1 MITIDFLYSIIGT
14 PLGYIM
20 WLCYLLV
27 NNFGFA
33 IIIFTLIVKA
43 ATFPLNLKQQKNQ
56 AKTQLF
62 APKVKEIQTK
72 YRNNQMK
79 MQEELAKLQQQG
91 YKPMGGCGTM
101 LLTML
106 LLFGV
111 IDVVYKPMTHME
123 HLDWDRAGTID
134 TVVNQALK
142 TKYTAIITAS
152 PEDYKAILEF
162 EKDNATIYLVNDNP
176 ETTDVNESNQIVLSE
191 PVDFT
196 KIDEAEISS
205 EDFAKLDK
213 LLTAENIE
221 TFISKSRL
229 TTDLKNQLS
238 SARGEFASSLYR
250 ELAAIKV
257 YTDHPEGFKGIGL
270 GEQTIKK
277 LDNLA
282 NNMNF
287 MGINLGLKPSFT
299 FDILILIPIL
309 SFALSLAQTFISQY
323 VQKKNNP
330 QMAQMGGGMKLF
342 IYIMPLFSLYISFI
356 VPAGVGFYW
365 AVSYLFTIAQTLI
378 TYKIWPPEKL
388 RNMAQAELDAKYGN
402 VNVTA
407 TVVDVTTDENGNE
420 VKTVKK
426 LSEMSQKEIR
436 EYQRK
441 KIEEARAADR
451 ERYGDDDI
459 PDLPP
464 LEEEKTVIDVEP
476 ESVESSDD
484 ETTNEE

>member
-27 NNFGFA
+27 NNFGLA

-56 AKTQLF
+56 AKTQVF

-72 YRNNQMK
+72 YRNNQAK

-123 HLDWDRAGTID
+123 HLDWNRAGTID

-142 TKYTAIITAS
+142 TKYTSIIVAS
-152 PEDYKAILEF
+152 PQDYEAILEF
-162 EKDNATIYLVNDNP
+162 EKDNATIYLINDNP
-176 ETTDVNESNQIVLSE
+176 DTTDVNESNQIVLSE
-191 PVDFT
+191 AIDFE
-196 KIDEAEISS
+196 KANENEISAN
-205 EDFAKLDK
+205 DFAKLDK
-213 LLTAENIE
+213 LLTLENIE

-229 TTDLKNQLS
+229 STEVKNQLS
-238 SARGEFASSLYR
+238 AARGEFASSLYR
-250 ELAAIKV
+250 ELAAIKI
-257 YTDHPEGFKGIGL
+257 YTDHPEGFKNIGL
-270 GEQTIKK
+270 GEETLKK
-277 LDNLA
+277 LDNLSD
-282 NNMNF
+282 NMNF

-309 SFALSLAQTFISQY
+309 SFVLSLAQTIISQF
-323 VQKKNNP
+323 VQKKSNP

-342 IYIMPLFSLYISFI
+342 IYIMPLFSLYISFV

-378 TYKIWPPEKL
+378 TYKLWPPAKL
-388 RNMAQAELDAKYGN
+388 REQAEAELNAKYGN

-407 TVVDVTTDENGNE
+407 TVVDITTDENGNE

-464 LEEEKTVIDVEP
+464 LEEEKTVIDIEPAVEEP
-476 ESVESSDD
+476 SED
-484 ETTNEE
+484 EKTTEE

>member
-14 PLGYIM
+14 PLGYVM

-33 IIIFTLIVKA
+33 IIIFTFIVKA
-43 ATFPLNLKQQKNQ
+43 AMFPLNLKQQKNQ

-72 YRNNQMK
+72 YRNNQAK

-101 LLTML
+101 MLTML

-123 HLDWDRAGTID
+123 HLDWNRAGAIN
-134 TVVNQALK
+134 TVVDQALK
-142 TKYTAIITAS
+142 TKYTSIIVAS
-152 PEDYKAILEF
+152 PEDYKAVLEF
-162 EKDNATIYLVNDNP
+162 EADNATIYLVNDNP
-176 ETTDVNESNQIVLSE
+176 DTTDVNESNQIVLAE
-191 PVDFT
+191 PVDFAAAT
-196 KIDEAEISS
+196 AKEISS
-205 EDFAKLDK
+205 TDLAKLDK
-213 LLTAENIE
+213 LITAENIE

-229 TTDLKNQLS
+229 SQELRNQLNA
-238 SARGEFASSLYR
+238 ARSEFASTLYR
-250 ELAAIKV
+250 ELAAIRV
-257 YTDHPEGFKGIGL
+257 YTDHPEGFRNVGL
-270 GEQTIKK
+270 GEEIISK
-277 LDNLA
+277 LDNLSK
-282 NNMNF
+282 NMVF
-287 MGINLGLKPSFT
+287 MGIDLGLKPTFT

-309 SFALSLAQTFISQY
+309 SFVLSLAQTFISQY
-323 VQKKNNP
+323 IQKKSNP

-342 IYIMPLFSLYISFI
+342 IYIMPLFSLYIAFV

-365 AVSYLFTIAQTLI
+365 AISYFFAIAQSII
-378 TYKIWPPEKL
+378 TYKIWSPEKL
-388 RNMAQAELDAKYGN
+388 RAQAEAELSAKFGN
-402 VNVTA
+402 VNVSA
-407 TVVDVTTDENGNE
+407 TIVDVTTDENGKE

-436 EYQRK
+436 DYQRK

-464 LEEEKTVIDVEP
+464 LEEEATVIDVEP
-476 ESVESSDD
+476 EIGEASDD
-484 ETTNEE
+484 EEKTEE